1 MRENNLK
8 TEMSITCHEFKNNF
22 PSPKIYCFLS
32 YAMLKIQ
39 LFRLERLLNRFYI
52 YIYIYIYIYMCVC
65 VCVEFHVHAAII
77 FYIEIVDKRIH
88 IGSQSRKLKAI
99 MGLFGK
105 GIKIFHSSFHLF

>member
-1 MRENNLK
+1 
-8 TEMSITCHEFKNNF
+8 MSITCHEFKNNF

-52 YIYIYIYIYMCVC
+52 YIYMC

-88 IGSQSRKLKAI
+88 IGSQSKKLKVI
-99 MGLFGK
+99 MGLFSK
-105 GIKIFHSSFHLF
+105 GIKIFSFSLYLF